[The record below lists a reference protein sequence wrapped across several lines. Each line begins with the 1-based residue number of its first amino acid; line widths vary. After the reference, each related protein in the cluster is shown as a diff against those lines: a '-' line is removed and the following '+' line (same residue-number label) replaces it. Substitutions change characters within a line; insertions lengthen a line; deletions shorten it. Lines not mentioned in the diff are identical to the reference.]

1 MKITKQWLIMA
12 HACHNQVEI
21 FDEAWPDGA
30 EITLKNYLRAAEL
43 GLDLDWLANNIF
55 SVPALEAYRKAM
67 AQAQKAY
74 DKAIVPA
81 AWKAHDKIPGTA
93 FVATCKKYGTENPGL
108 REE

>member
-67 AQAQKAY
+67 AQA
-74 DKAIVPA
+74 
-81 AWKAHDKIPGTA
+81 WKAHDKIPGTA